1 MKRLNMRRK
10 LWPLILTLSLA
21 SNAFAQAP
29 QRIQQGAPAQ
39 FSGWAVTEA
48 FMQNAARTKDLAEL
62 QEQKILKLEHLR
74 VLDLGD
80 IEHYKMRS
88 NQLQNQLSKEETKRS
103 VYSFGAFML
112 GVIITGV
119 AAKAAI
125 ESTR

>member
-1 MKRLNMRRK
+1 
-10 LWPLILTLSLA
+10 
-21 SNAFAQAP
+21 
-29 QRIQQGAPAQ
+29 
-39 FSGWAVTEA
+39 
-48 FMQNAARTKDLAEL
+48 MQNAARTKDLAEL

-80 IEHYKMRS
+80 IEHYKVRS
-88 NQLQNQLSKEETKRS
+88 NQLQKQLSKEETKRS